1 MSIQQL
7 AQLFSTT
14 EAHVSN
20 LIAALGSSD
29 ESLIEQVFNLV
40 DEGVEEPDAIA
51 QVKAEAE
58 TPQGQ
63 HVPTVDDR
71 QIARNLAERR
81 ATAIVMQADLMVMDF
96 LSGRKQFGSRPLE
109 VIEAQAETLTEQL
122 DADMGNAWDA
132 LEQGARQASLPSGSR
147 LQLLGA

>member
-1 MSIQQL
+1 
-7 AQLFSTT
+7 
-14 EAHVSN
+14 
-20 LIAALGSSD
+20 
-29 ESLIEQVFNLV
+29 
-40 DEGVEEPDAIA
+40 
-51 QVKAEAE
+51 
-58 TPQGQ
+58 
-63 HVPTVDDR
+63 
-71 QIARNLAERR
+71 
-81 ATAIVMQADLMVMDF
+81 MVMDF